1 MKFFKQLAHDIVGLV
16 ATCILLSI
24 FLIAAMAQWITPYD
38 PYAISSGKAL
48 SSPSGT
54 HILGTDLYGRDV
66 FSRVIL
72 GTQVTVKIA
81 VVTISLSLLM
91 GVPLG
96 MFVGYR
102 GGAIE
107 AIVMRA
113 TDLLLTLP
121 SILLAIVV
129 MAILGPSETGVIF
142 ALATYTMP
150 KFIRIARGNTLAI
163 KENLYVE
170 ASKALGASNLH
181 IIIHDIWLNISA
193 PVIVQATLMLPT
205 IVLSAS
211 GLSYLGVGVQP
222 PTPEWGAMLNR
233 ARDYLQVAPHLL
245 LGPGIALFLF
255 VLSSNLVGDIL
266 QETINPRL
274 RT

>member
-1 MKFFKQLAHDIVGLV
+1 MEFFKRLAHDKVGLV
-16 ATCILLSI
+16 ATCVLLFI
-24 FLIAAMAQWITPYD
+24 FLIAATARWITPYD
-38 PYAISSGKAL
+38 PYAIKTGKAL

-81 VVTISLSLLM
+81 VVVISLSFLM

-150 KFIRIARGNTLAI
+150 KFIRIARGNTLAM

-170 ASKALGASNLH
+170 ASKGLGASNLH
-181 IIIHDIWLNISA
+181 IITYHIGLNISA

-222 PTPEWGAMLNR
+222 PTPEWGAMLNH
-233 ARDYLQVAPHLL
+233 AKDYLQVAPYLL

-274 RT
+274 RS